1 MRFNLFGCSRERR
14 IMVIQK
20 AGNPAFCFIKKR
32 WKEVKKLATK
42 LKNLHIRKVDFVD
55 EGANQRADIK
65 IAKKKDADHETDIP
79 VRESTMKRFLRAIGK
94 AVGITDDCLDALEDV
109 QKGNSQTFGEKM
121 TEVKRQKVADEMW
134 SICYA
139 LQSSL
144 QSILYDEDLD
154 GTTAQSMMEK
164 SVSEFDEIIGEAISS
179 WSAGKVSGIK
189 KEIGKEDVESLKKFR
204 DHLNENIEKAM
215 SREKGETEE
224 MAKIDKSKMS
234 PEDRAAYEDI
244 LKKYG
249 VEEEEESVVKSTV
262 KPGDNKEGKEEEEDL
277 DKGCGKQTTK
287 KSISGQVEP
296 EEDIYKGLH
305 PAVKAEIEALRKYR
319 ETAENREFMEVAKKY
334 EVIGKKAEE
343 LAPVLKSLKAAG
355 GTAYDDMI
363 STLDSMVAMADNSG
377 IFSEIGK
384 SGRGS
389 HSAVAKGKTEAQ
401 VENIAKGYM
410 EKDPGMSYTDAVAK
424 AWESNPELLASY
436 DEEAGF

>member
-32 WKEVKKLATK
+32 WKEVIKLATK

-154 GTTAQSMMEK
+154 GTTAQSMMEE
-164 SVSEFDEIIGEAISS
+164 SVSEFDEIIADAISS

-189 KEIGKEDVESLKKFR
+189 KDIGKTDVESLKKFR
-204 DHLNENIEKAM
+204 DHLNENIEKAANI
-215 SREKGETEE
+215 EKGEVEE
-224 MAKIDKSKMS
+224 MLKIDKSKMS
-234 PEDRAAYEDI
+234 PEERVAYDEI
-244 LKKYG
+244 VKKYG
-249 VEEEEESVVKSTV
+249 FEEETVEKSSTV
-262 KPGDNKEGKEEEEDL
+262 KPGENDDGEEDL
-277 DKGCGKQTTK
+277 DDGKNGKKTTTK
-287 KSISGQVEP
+287 KSAASEVGD
-296 EEDIYKGLH
+296 DIYKGLH

-319 ETAENREFMEVAKKY
+319 EDAENKEFMEVAKKY
-334 EVIGKKAEE
+334 EIIGKKPEE
-343 LAPVLKSLKAAG
+343 LAPVLKSLRNAG

-363 STLDSMVAMADNSG
+363 STLDSMVAMADSSG
-377 IFSEIGK
+377 VFSEIGK
-384 SGRGS
+384 SCRGS
-389 HSAVAKGKTEAQ
+389 AGIVAKGKTESR
-401 VENIAKGYM
+401 VESIAKGYI
-410 EKDPGMSYTDAVAK
+410 EKDPSLSYTDAVAK
-424 AWESNPELLASY
+424 AWENNPDLLASY
-436 DEEAGF
+436 DDEAGF

>member
-1 MRFNLFGCSRERR
+1 M
-14 IMVIQK
+14 
-20 AGNPAFCFIKKR
+20 
-32 WKEVKKLATK
+32 ATK
-42 LKNLHIRKVDFVD
+42 LKNLNVKKVDFVD
-55 EGANQRADIK
+55 EGANQQADIK
-65 IAKKKDADHETDIP
+65 LFKRKDGEGEP
-79 VRESTMKRFLRAIGK
+79 STQKEPALKRFIAAFAKMAGLYDEAMGEISQNS
-94 AVGITDDCLDALEDV
+94 DV
-109 QKGNSQTFGEKM
+109 TVEKGNSQTFGEKM

-144 QSILYDEDLD
+144 QSILYDDDLD
-154 GTTAQSMMEK
+154 GSTAQSMMEE
-164 SVSEFDEIIGEAISS
+164 SISEFDGIIADAISS

-189 KEIGKEDVESLKKFR
+189 KDIGINDVESLKKFR
-204 DHLNENIEKAM
+204 NHLDENIEKAM
-215 SREKGETEE
+215 KNEKGELEE

-234 PEDRAAYEDI
+234 AEDRTAYEDI

-249 VEEEEESVVKSTV
+249 IEEEEEPVVKSTV
-262 KPGDNKEGKEEEEDL
+262 KPGNNKEGEDDEEDL

-287 KSISGQVEP
+287 KSNSRQSEP
-296 EEDIYKGLH
+296 EDDIYKGLH

-319 ETAENREFMEVAKKY
+319 EDAENREFMEVAKKY

-363 STLDSMVAMADNSG
+363 STLDSMVAMADHSG

-384 SGRGS
+384 SGCGS
-389 HSAVAKGKTEAQ
+389 HSVVANGKTEAQ
-401 VENIAKGYM
+401 VESIAKGYM
-410 EKDPGMSYTDAVAK
+410 EKDPGMSYTEAVAK
-424 AWESNPELLASY
+424 AWESNPDLLASY

>member
-1 MRFNLFGCSRERR
+1 M
-14 IMVIQK
+14 
-20 AGNPAFCFIKKR
+20 
-32 WKEVKKLATK
+32 ATK

-65 IAKKKDADHETDIP
+65 IAKKKDADPETGIS
-79 VRESTMKRFLRAIGK
+79 VRESTMKRFMRAIGK
-94 AVGITDDCLDALEDV
+94 AVGITDDYLDALEDV

-154 GTTAQSMMEK
+154 GSTAQSMMEK

-215 SREKGETEE
+215 SREKGEIEE
-224 MAKIDKSKMS
+224 MEKIDKSKMS

-249 VEEEEESVVKSTV
+249 IEEEEEE
-262 KPGDNKEGKEEEEDL
+262 DDL

-287 KSISGQVEP
+287 KSISGQAEP

-319 ETAENREFMEVAKKY
+319 ETAENREFMEAAKKY

-363 STLDSMVAMADNSG
+363 STLDSMVAMAENSG

-384 SGRGS
+384 SGHGS
-389 HSAVAKGKTEAQ
+389 HSDVTKGKTEAQ

>member
-1 MRFNLFGCSRERR
+1 
-14 IMVIQK
+14 
-20 AGNPAFCFIKKR
+20 
-32 WKEVKKLATK
+32 
-42 LKNLHIRKVDFVD
+42 
-55 EGANQRADIK
+55 
-65 IAKKKDADHETDIP
+65 
-79 VRESTMKRFLRAIGK
+79 
-94 AVGITDDCLDALEDV
+94 
-109 QKGNSQTFGEKM
+109 
-121 TEVKRQKVADEMW
+121 
-134 SICYA
+134 
-139 LQSSL
+139 
-144 QSILYDEDLD
+144 
-154 GTTAQSMMEK
+154 MMEK

-189 KEIGKEDVESLKKFR
+189 KEIGQEDVESLKKFR

-224 MAKIDKSKMS
+224 MEKIDKSKMS

-249 VEEEEESVVKSTV
+249 VEEEKEPVVKSTV
-262 KPGDNKEGKEEEEDL
+262 KPGDNKEGEEEEDDL

-287 KSISGQVEP
+287 KSISGQAEP

-319 ETAENREFMEVAKKY
+319 EAAENREFMEVAKKY

-363 STLDSMVAMADNSG
+363 STLDSMVAMAENSG

-384 SGRGS
+384 SGHGS
-389 HSAVAKGKTEAQ
+389 HSVITKGKTEAQ

-410 EKDPGMSYTDAVAK
+410 EKDPGMRYTEAVAK

>member
-1 MRFNLFGCSRERR
+1 
-14 IMVIQK
+14 MVIQK

-32 WKEVKKLATK
+32 WKEVKKLAKK

-65 IAKKKDADHETDIP
+65 IAKKKDADPEADIP
-79 VRESTMKRFLRAIGK
+79 VRESTMKKFMRAIGK
-94 AVGITDDCLDALEDV
+94 AVGITDDYLDALEDV

-154 GTTAQSMMEK
+154 GATAQSMMEK
-164 SVSEFDEIIGEAISS
+164 SVSEFDEIIGESISS
-179 WSAGKVSGIK
+179 WSAGKISGIK
-189 KEIGKEDVESLKKFR
+189 KDIGINDIESLKKFR
-204 DHLNENIEKAM
+204 DHLDENIEKALN
-215 SREKGETEE
+215 SEKGENEE
-224 MAKIDKSKMS
+224 MATIDKSKMS

-249 VEEEEESVVKSTV
+249 INEEEDPVAKSNV
-262 KPGDNKEGKEEEEDL
+262 KPGENKEGEVEEDDL

-287 KSISGQVEP
+287 KSISGQADP

-305 PAVKAEIEALRKYR
+305 PAVKAEIESLRKYR
-319 ETAENREFMEVAKKY
+319 EAAENREFMEVAKKY
-334 EVIGKKAEE
+334 EVIGKKPEE
-343 LAPVLKSLKAAG
+343 LASVLKSLKAAG

-363 STLDSMVAMADNSG
+363 STLDSMVAMADSSG

-389 HSAVAKGKTEAQ
+389 HASVAKGKSEAQ
-401 VENIAKGYM
+401 VESIAKAYM
-410 EKDPGMSYTDAVAK
+410 EKDPDLNYADALAK

>member
-1 MRFNLFGCSRERR
+1 
-14 IMVIQK
+14 MVIQK

-32 WKEVKKLATK
+32 WKEVKKLAKK

-65 IAKKKDADHETDIP
+65 IAKKKDADPEADIP
-79 VRESTMKRFLRAIGK
+79 VRESTMKKFMRAIGK
-94 AVGITDDCLDALEDV
+94 AVGITDDYLDALEDV

-154 GTTAQSMMEK
+154 GATAQSMMEK
-164 SVSEFDEIIGEAISS
+164 SVSEFDEIIGESISS
-179 WSAGKVSGIK
+179 WSAGKISGIK
-189 KEIGKEDVESLKKFR
+189 KDIGINDIESLKKFR
-204 DHLNENIEKAM
+204 DHLDENIEKALN
-215 SREKGETEE
+215 SEKGENEE
-224 MAKIDKSKMS
+224 MATIDKSKMS

-249 VEEEEESVVKSTV
+249 INEEEDPVAKSNV
-262 KPGDNKEGKEEEEDL
+262 KPGENKEGEVEEDDL

-287 KSISGQVEP
+287 KSVSGQADP

-305 PAVKAEIEALRKYR
+305 PAVKAEIESLRKYR
-319 ETAENREFMEVAKKY
+319 EAAENREFMEVAKKY
-334 EVIGKKAEE
+334 EVIGKKPEE
-343 LAPVLKSLKAAG
+343 LASVLKSLKAAG

-363 STLDSMVAMADNSG
+363 STLDSMVAMADSSG

-389 HSAVAKGKTEAQ
+389 HASVAKGKSEAQ
-401 VENIAKGYM
+401 VESIAKAYM
-410 EKDPGMSYTDAVAK
+410 EKDPDLNYADALAK

>member
-1 MRFNLFGCSRERR
+1 
-14 IMVIQK
+14 MVIQK

-65 IAKKKDADHETDIP
+65 IAKKKDADPEADIP
-79 VRESTMKRFLRAIGK
+79 VRESTMKKFMRAIGK
-94 AVGITDDCLDALEDV
+94 AVGITDDYLDALEDV

-154 GTTAQSMMEK
+154 GATAQSMMEK
-164 SVSEFDEIIGEAISS
+164 SVSEFDEIIGESISS
-179 WSAGKVSGIK
+179 WSAGKISGIK
-189 KEIGKEDVESLKKFR
+189 KDIGINDIESLKKFR
-204 DHLNENIEKAM
+204 DHLDENIEKALN
-215 SREKGETEE
+215 SEKGENEE
-224 MAKIDKSKMS
+224 MATIDKSKMS

-249 VEEEEESVVKSTV
+249 INEEEDPVAKSNV
-262 KPGDNKEGKEEEEDL
+262 KPGENKEGEEEEEDL
-277 DKGCGKQTTK
+277 D
-287 KSISGQVEP
+287 
-296 EEDIYKGLH
+296 KGLH
-305 PAVKAEIEALRKYR
+305 PAVKAEIESLRKYR
-319 ETAENREFMEVAKKY
+319 EAAENREFMEVAKKY
-334 EVIGKKAEE
+334 EVIGKKPEG
-343 LAPVLKSLKAAG
+343 LASVLKSLKAAG

-363 STLDSMVAMADNSG
+363 STLDSMVAMADSSG

-389 HSAVAKGKTEAQ
+389 HASVAKGKSEAQ
-401 VENIAKGYM
+401 VESIAKSYM
-410 EKDPGMSYTDAVAK
+410 EKDPDLNYADALAK

>member
-1 MRFNLFGCSRERR
+1 M
-14 IMVIQK
+14 
-20 AGNPAFCFIKKR
+20 
-32 WKEVKKLATK
+32 ATK
-42 LKNLHIRKVDFVD
+42 LRNLSVKKVDFVD
-55 EGANQRADIK
+55 EGANQQADIK
-65 IAKKKDADHETDIP
+65 LFKRRGEGEPSQQKEPAL
-79 VRESTMKRFLRAIGK
+79 KRFVTAFAKMAGLYEEAMGEI
-94 AVGITDDCLDALEDV
+94 AENADV
-109 QKGNSQTFGEKM
+109 TIEKGNSQTFGEKM

-144 QSILYDEDLD
+144 QSILYDDDLD
-154 GTTAQSMMEK
+154 GATAQSMMEK

-215 SREKGETEE
+215 SREKGEIEE
-224 MAKIDKSKMS
+224 MEKIDKSKMS

-249 VEEEEESVVKSTV
+249 IEEEEEPVVKSTV
-262 KPGDNKEGKEEEEDL
+262 KPGDNKEEDDL

-287 KSISGQVEP
+287 KSISGQAEP

-319 ETAENREFMEVAKKY
+319 ETAENREFMEAAKKY

-363 STLDSMVAMADNSG
+363 STLDSMVAMAENSG

-384 SGRGS
+384 SGHGS
-389 HSAVAKGKTEAQ
+389 HSDVTKGKTEAQ

>member
-1 MRFNLFGCSRERR
+1 M
-14 IMVIQK
+14 
-20 AGNPAFCFIKKR
+20 
-32 WKEVKKLATK
+32 ATK

-65 IAKKKDADHETDIP
+65 IAKKKDADPETGIS
-79 VRESTMKRFLRAIGK
+79 VRESTMKRFMRAIGK
-94 AVGITDDCLDALEDV
+94 AVGITDDYLDALEDV

-154 GTTAQSMMEK
+154 GSTAQSMMEK

-215 SREKGETEE
+215 SREKGEIEE
-224 MAKIDKSKMS
+224 MEKIDKSKMS

-249 VEEEEESVVKSTV
+249 IEEEEEPVVKSTV
-262 KPGDNKEGKEEEEDL
+262 KPGDNKEGE
-277 DKGCGKQTTK
+277 
-287 KSISGQVEP
+287 

-319 ETAENREFMEVAKKY
+319 ETAENREFMEAAKKY

-363 STLDSMVAMADNSG
+363 STLDSMVAMAENSG

-384 SGRGS
+384 SGHGS
-389 HSAVAKGKTEAQ
+389 HSDVTKGKTEAQ

>member
-1 MRFNLFGCSRERR
+1 M
-14 IMVIQK
+14 
-20 AGNPAFCFIKKR
+20 
-32 WKEVKKLATK
+32 ATK
-42 LKNLHIRKVDFVD
+42 LRNLSVKKVDFVD
-55 EGANQRADIK
+55 EGANQQADIK
-65 IAKKKDADHETDIP
+65 LFKRKNDGGEAAPSQKEPALKRFIAAIAKMAGLNDEEMEEIAKNADDT
-79 VRESTMKRFLRAIGK
+79 VK
-94 AVGITDDCLDALEDV
+94 
-109 QKGNSQTFGEKM
+109 KGNSQTFGEKM

-144 QSILYDEDLD
+144 QSILYDDDLD
-154 GTTAQSMMEK
+154 GATAQSMMEE
-164 SVSEFDEIIGEAISS
+164 SVSEFGEIISDAISS
-179 WSAGKVSGIK
+179 WASGKVSGIK
-189 KEIGKEDVESLKKFR
+189 KGVGINDIESLKKFR
-204 DHLNENIEKAM
+204 DHLDENIEKAM
-215 SREKGETEE
+215 NTEKGEIEE

-249 VEEEEESVVKSTV
+249 IEEEEEPVAKSAV
-262 KPGDNKEGKEEEEDL
+262 KPGENKEDEEEEDL

-287 KSISGQVEP
+287 KSVSTSHEP

-319 ETAENREFMEVAKKY
+319 ENAENREFMEVAKKY
-334 EVIGKKAEE
+334 EIIGKKAEE

-363 STLDSMVAMADNSG
+363 STLDSMVAMADGSG
-377 IFSEIGK
+377 IFAEIGK
-384 SGRGS
+384 SGHGS
-389 HSAVAKGKTEAQ
+389 HASVAKGKTEAQ
-401 VENIAKGYM
+401 VESIAKGYM
-410 EKDPGMSYTDAVAK
+410 EKDPSMSHADAVAK